1 MDQQLQVARARWR
14 AAAAAFGVLLM
25 LISPLSILHLRRKQR
40 TNDIV
45 LASLV
50 QLDDFVASAD
60 DVELETLVQFDDLID
75 DFVALDAVALAA
87 CAQLLSKPTAAR
99 SYVVAA
105 HKDLIQYVLDLC
117 GYGGRARAFHGVPE
131 R

>member
-40 TNDIV
+40 TDDIV

-75 DFVALDAVALAA
+75 DHTRTL
-87 CAQLLSKPTAAR
+87 R
-99 SYVVAA
+99 
-105 HKDLIQYVLDLC
+105 
-117 GYGGRARAFHGVPE
+117 
-131 R
+131 